1 MTIISSGWF
10 EVKHRRKVWK
20 VCDDLVFLS
29 VTIWC
34 CCFFFFFLNRPWFS
48 YLQKEGENT
57 SQYCN
62 IYNEC
67 DILLRS
73 QSQNGG
79 MQQKRVQ
86 TELCANE
93 LQALFPLFS
102 TQHNTLSSCHDDTR
116 TFTMQHRF
124 QMSEQTDRNTAW
136 LFLAFAHKQY
146 IPPSFNYLM
155 NTGGN
160 SSLSE
165 VWKRFW
171 GFKKKINKSNWT
183 TA

>member
-1 MTIISSGWF
+1 M
-10 EVKHRRKVWK
+10 
-20 VCDDLVFLS
+20 
-29 VTIWC
+29 IWC
-34 CCFFFFFLNRPWFS
+34 SYLLPSGVVFFFFFLLKPALVQLSAERGRKHIPV
-48 YLQKEGENT
+48 LQHLQWVWHSVTLTKPKWWDAAET
-57 SQYCN
+57 
-62 IYNEC
+62 
-67 DILLRS
+67 
-73 QSQNGG
+73 
-79 MQQKRVQ
+79 
-86 TELCANE
+86 CANG
-93 LQALFPLFS
+93 ALCKWTAGSFPLFS

-183 TA
+183 AA